1 MGDPAGIGPE
11 VVLKA
16 VAEEEI
22 RKVCIPVIIGDA
34 QLLAH
39 TARTLDLQCGYDIV
53 RKEEPFPDNFSD
65 PVIFHLDNIGG
76 FIEPGIESGAAGKA
90 AAGYIE
96 AAVELCA
103 AGSVDAIATAP
114 INKRALFLGGYS
126 FPGHTEFLAHL
137 TGAEEYA
144 MAFVAA
150 NLRIVLLSTHVPLSE
165 AIRMVER
172 DLIVKIVN
180 LTHRELQRWGI
191 ERPRL
196 AVAALNPHGAEGGL
210 FGVEEASE
218 IVPAIEACRGV
229 DDINVRGPFSA
240 DTVFLRASR
249 GEFDAVIAC
258 YHDQAMI
265 PVKCLSFG
273 EAVNVTLGL
282 PFIRTSVDHGTAFEI
297 AGTGAAS
304 TYSPGP
310 RHRAHP
316 HLPCRFPL
324 RDALRFHS
332 LQPIQYISF
341 RLAHCDSFHPLAL
354 RLSSGTFYFAQLG
367 ISHFAAGQGGVS
379 RRRVKAADSTVTAC
393 DIIPPAIKAFGKRLQ
408 EN

>member
-22 RKVCIPVIIGDA
+22 RGICSPIIIGDA

-39 TARTLDLQCGYDIV
+39 TARTLDLQCGYEII
-53 RKEEPFPDNFSD
+53 RQGEPIPAQISD

-137 TGAEEYA
+137 TNSEEYA

-150 NLRIVLLSTHVPLSE
+150 NLRIVLLSTHVPLAE

-172 DLIVKIVN
+172 ERIIRTIS
-180 LTHRELQRWGI
+180 LTHRELRRWGI

-210 FGVEEASE
+210 FGVEEAIE
-218 IVPAIEACRGV
+218 IAPAVEACHGI
-229 DDINVRGPFSA
+229 DEINVRGPFSA

-282 PFIRTSVDHGTAFEI
+282 PFIRTSVDHGTAFDI
-297 AGTGAAS
+297 AGKGLAEHSSMLAA
-304 TYSPGP
+304 
-310 RHRAHP
+310 
-316 HLPCRFPL
+316 
-324 RDALRFHS
+324 
-332 LQPIQYISF
+332 I
-341 RLAHCDSFHPLAL
+341 RLAAE
-354 RLSSGTFYFAQLG
+354 LSSR
-367 ISHFAAGQGGVS
+367 AGESS
-379 RRRVKAADSTVTAC
+379 RAVEV
-393 DIIPPAIKAFGKRLQ
+393 
-408 EN
+408 

>member
-1 MGDPAGIGPE
+1 LPRIGITMGDPAGIGPE

-22 RKVCIPVIIGDA
+22 RRACIPVIIGDA

-39 TARTLDLQCGYDIV
+39 TARTLDLQSGYDIV
-53 RKEEPFPDNFSD
+53 RADEPFPEHFE
-65 PVIFHLDNIGG
+65 PVIYHLGNISG
-76 FIEPGIESGAAGKA
+76 FVEPGIESGAAGKA
-90 AAGYIE
+90 AGGYIE

-103 AGSVDAIATAP
+103 AGSIDAVATAP

-126 FPGHTEFLAHL
+126 FPGHTEFFAHL

-144 MAFVAA
+144 MAFVAG
-150 NLRIVLLSTHVPLSE
+150 NLRIVLISTHVPLAE

-172 DLIVKIVN
+172 DRLLKIIN
-180 LTHRELQRWGI
+180 LTNRELQRWGI

-218 IVPAIEACRGV
+218 IIPAIDAGRR
-229 DDINVRGPFSA
+229 DDINVQGPFSA

-249 GEFDAVIAC
+249 GEFDAVVAC

-282 PFIRTSVDHGTAFEI
+282 PFIRTSVDHGTAFDI
-297 AGTGAAS
+297 AGKGLAE
-304 TYSPGP
+304 
-310 RHRAHP
+310 
-316 HLPCRFPL
+316 
-324 RDALRFHS
+324 HS
-332 LQPIQYISF
+332 SMV
-341 RLAHCDSFHPLAL
+341 A
-354 RLSSGTFYFAQLG
+354 
-367 ISHFAAGQGGVS
+367 
-379 RRRVKAADSTVTAC
+379 
-393 DIIPPAIKAFGKRLQ
+393 AIKLAAELSTRAGESCRPM
-408 EN
+408 EV

>member
-16 VAEEEI
+16 VAEDEI
-22 RKVCIPVIIGDA
+22 NRTCVPVIIGDA

-39 TARTLDLQCGYDIV
+39 TARTLDLQCGYDII
-53 RKEEPFPDNFSD
+53 RKGETLPLHLSE
-65 PVIFHLDNIGG
+65 PVIFHLDRIGG

-90 AAGYIE
+90 AAAYIE

-137 TGAEEYA
+137 TGSEEYA

-150 NLRIVLLSTHVPLSE
+150 NLRIVLISTHVPLSE

-172 DLIVKIVN
+172 DRVVRTITLA
-180 LTHRELQRWGI
+180 HRELKRWGI

-218 IVPAIEACRGV
+218 IIPAIEACHGV
-229 DDINVRGPFSA
+229 EGINVQGPFSA

-282 PFIRTSVDHGTAFEI
+282 PFIRTSVDHGTAFDI
-297 AGTGAAS
+297 AGKGLAEHSSMLAA
-304 TYSPGP
+304 
-310 RHRAHP
+310 
-316 HLPCRFPL
+316 
-324 RDALRFHS
+324 
-332 LQPIQYISF
+332 IK
-341 RLAHCDSFHPLAL
+341 LAAE
-354 RLSSGTFYFAQLG
+354 LSSR
-367 ISHFAAGQGGVS
+367 AGESNRAVE
-379 RRRVKAADSTVTAC
+379 V
-393 DIIPPAIKAFGKRLQ
+393 
-408 EN
+408 

>member
-22 RKVCIPVIIGDA
+22 RRICIPVIIGDA

-39 TARTLDLQCGYDIV
+39 TARTLDLQSGYDIV
-53 RKEEPFPDNFSD
+53 RADEPFPEHSE
-65 PVIFHLDNIGG
+65 PVIYHLGNITGM
-76 FIEPGIESGAAGKA
+76 IEPGIESGAAGKA
-90 AAGYIE
+90 AGGYIE

-103 AGSVDAIATAP
+103 AGSIDAIATAP

-126 FPGHTEFLAHL
+126 FPGHTEFFAHL

-144 MAFVAA
+144 MAFVAG
-150 NLRIVLLSTHVPLSE
+150 NLRIVLLSTHVPLAE
-165 AIRMVER
+165 AIRLVER
-172 DLIVKIVN
+172 DRIVRVIN
-180 LTHRELQRWGI
+180 LTNRELQRWGI

-196 AVAALNPHGAEGGL
+196 AAAALNPHGAEGGL

-218 IVPAIEACRGV
+218 IMPAIDACRR
-229 DDINVRGPFSA
+229 DDINVQGPYSA

-282 PFIRTSVDHGTAFEI
+282 PFIRTSVDHGTAFDI
-297 AGTGAAS
+297 AGKGLAE
-304 TYSPGP
+304 
-310 RHRAHP
+310 
-316 HLPCRFPL
+316 
-324 RDALRFHS
+324 HS
-332 LQPIQYISF
+332 SMV
-341 RLAHCDSFHPLAL
+341 A
-354 RLSSGTFYFAQLG
+354 
-367 ISHFAAGQGGVS
+367 
-379 RRRVKAADSTVTAC
+379 
-393 DIIPPAIKAFGKRLQ
+393 AIKLAAELSTRAGESCRPM
-408 EN
+408 EV

>member
-1 MGDPAGIGPE
+1 MRHSDQSPSNPGPRPRRVLPRIGITMGDPAGIGPE

-16 VAEEEI
+16 VAEDEI
-22 RKVCIPVIIGDA
+22 RRACIPVIIGDA

-39 TARTLDLQCGYDIV
+39 TARTLDLQSGYDIV
-53 RKEEPFPDNFSD
+53 RAGEPFPEHSE
-65 PVIFHLDNIGG
+65 PVIYHLDNISGL
-76 FIEPGIESGAAGKA
+76 IEPGIESGAAGKA
-90 AAGYIE
+90 AGGYIE

-103 AGSVDAIATAP
+103 AGSIDAVATAP

-126 FPGHTEFLAHL
+126 FPGHTEFFAHL

-144 MAFVAA
+144 MAFVAG

-165 AIRMVER
+165 AIRLVER
-172 DLIVKIVN
+172 DRIVKRIN
-180 LTHRELQRWGI
+180 LANRELQRWGI
-191 ERPRL
+191 ERPRV

-218 IVPAIEACRGV
+218 IMPAIDACRR
-229 DDINVRGPFSA
+229 DDINVQGPFSA

-282 PFIRTSVDHGTAFEI
+282 PFIRTSVDHGTAFDI
-297 AGTGAAS
+297 AGKGLAEHSSMVAAIK
-304 TYSPGP
+304 
-310 RHRAHP
+310 
-316 HLPCRFPL
+316 L
-324 RDALRFHS
+324 
-332 LQPIQYISF
+332 
-341 RLAHCDSFHPLAL
+341 
-354 RLSSGTFYFAQLG
+354 
-367 ISHFAAGQGGVS
+367 
-379 RRRVKAADSTVTAC
+379 AADLSTRAGESCRPMEV
-393 DIIPPAIKAFGKRLQ
+393 
-408 EN
+408 

>member
-1 MGDPAGIGPE
+1 LPHIGITMGDPAGIGPE

-22 RKVCIPVIIGDA
+22 RKVCVPVIIGDA

-53 RKEEPFPDNFSD
+53 RKEEPFPDHFSD

-137 TGAEEYA
+137 TGAEEFA

-165 AIRMVER
+165 AIRMVEK

-180 LTHRELQRWGI
+180 LTQRELKRWGI

-282 PFIRTSVDHGTAFEI
+282 PFIRTSVDHGTAFDI
-297 AGTGAAS
+297 AGKGLAE
-304 TYSPGP
+304 
-310 RHRAHP
+310 
-316 HLPCRFPL
+316 
-324 RDALRFHS
+324 HS
-332 LQPIQYISF
+332 SMV
-341 RLAHCDSFHPLAL
+341 A
-354 RLSSGTFYFAQLG
+354 
-367 ISHFAAGQGGVS
+367 
-379 RRRVKAADSTVTAC
+379 
-393 DIIPPAIKAFGKRLQ
+393 AIKLAAELSTQAGESCRAV
-408 EN
+408 EV

>member
-16 VAEEEI
+16 VAEDEI
-22 RKVCIPVIIGDA
+22 RSICIPIIIGDA

-39 TARTLDLQCGYDIV
+39 TARTLDLQCGYDII
-53 RKEEPFPDNFSD
+53 RQGEPIPEELND
-65 PVIFHLDNIGG
+65 PIIFHLDNIGG
-76 FIEPGIESGAAGKA
+76 YVEPGIESGAAGKA

-96 AAVELCA
+96 AAVQLCA

-137 TGAEEYA
+137 SNSEDFA
-144 MAFVAA
+144 MAFVAG
-150 NLRIVLLSTHVPLSE
+150 NLRIVLLSTHVPLAE
-165 AIRMVER
+165 AIRLVQR
-172 DLIVKIVN
+172 DRIMRTIY
-180 LTHRELQRWGI
+180 LTHRELKRWGI

-210 FGVEEASE
+210 FGIEEAVE
-218 IVPAIEACRGV
+218 IAPAVEACHGTEE
-229 DDINVRGPFSA
+229 INVQGPFSA

-282 PFIRTSVDHGTAFEI
+282 PFIRTSVDHGTAFDI
-297 AGTGAAS
+297 AGKGLAE
-304 TYSPGP
+304 
-310 RHRAHP
+310 
-316 HLPCRFPL
+316 
-324 RDALRFHS
+324 HS
-332 LQPIQYISF
+332 SM
-341 RLAHCDSFHPLAL
+341 LA
-354 RLSSGTFYFAQLG
+354 
-367 ISHFAAGQGGVS
+367 
-379 RRRVKAADSTVTAC
+379 
-393 DIIPPAIKAFGKRLQ
+393 AIKLAAELSNRAD
-408 EN
+408 ESSRAVEV

>member
-1 MGDPAGIGPE
+1 LPRIGITMGDPAGIGPE

-16 VAEEEI
+16 VAEPEVQ
-22 RKVCIPVIIGDA
+22 KACVPVIIGDA

-39 TARTLDLQCGYDIV
+39 TARTLDLQCGYDII
-53 RKEEPFPDNFSD
+53 RKEESFPEHLNE
-65 PVIFHLDNIGG
+65 PAIFHLDNIVGL
-76 FIEPGIESGAAGKA
+76 IEPGIESGAAGKA

-103 AGSVDAIATAP
+103 AGSIDAIATAP

-137 TGAEEYA
+137 TRSEEYA

-172 DLIVKIVN
+172 DRLVKVIN
-180 LTHRELQRWGI
+180 LTNRELHRWGM

-218 IVPAIEACRGV
+218 IVPAIEACRQL
-229 DDINVRGPFSA
+229 DDINVHGPYSA

-282 PFIRTSVDHGTAFEI
+282 PFIRTSVDHGTAFDI
-297 AGTGAAS
+297 AGKGVAE
-304 TYSPGP
+304 
-310 RHRAHP
+310 
-316 HLPCRFPL
+316 
-324 RDALRFHS
+324 HS
-332 LQPIQYISF
+332 SMV
-341 RLAHCDSFHPLAL
+341 A
-354 RLSSGTFYFAQLG
+354 
-367 ISHFAAGQGGVS
+367 
-379 RRRVKAADSTVTAC
+379 
-393 DIIPPAIKAFGKRLQ
+393 AIKLAAELSTQAGESCRPV
-408 EN
+408 EI

>member
-1 MGDPAGIGPE
+1 MTKLGNSLSHTGHRARRALPRIGITMGDPAGIGPE

-22 RKVCIPVIIGDA
+22 RSVCVPVIIGDA

-39 TARTLDLQCGYDIV
+39 TARTLDLQSGYDIV
-53 RKEEPFPDNFSD
+53 RRGEPLPGHLTE
-65 PVIFHLDNIGG
+65 PVIFHLDNVGG
-76 FIEPGIESGAAGKA
+76 YIEPGIESGAAGKA

-103 AGSVDAIATAP
+103 AGSIEAIATAP

-126 FPGHTEFLAHL
+126 FPGHTEFLASL
-137 TGAEEYA
+137 TSTEEYA
-144 MAFVAA
+144 MALVAA
-150 NLRIVLLSTHVPLSE
+150 NLRIVLLSTHVPLAE

-172 DLIVKIVN
+172 DRIIRIIRLA
-180 LTHRELQRWGI
+180 HRELQRWGI
-191 ERPRL
+191 DRPRI

-218 IVPAIEACRGV
+218 IVPAVEACRGV
-229 DDINVRGPFSA
+229 DDLNVQGPFSA
-240 DTVFLRASR
+240 DTIFLRASR

-282 PFIRTSVDHGTAFEI
+282 PFIRTSVDHGTAFDI
-297 AGTGAAS
+297 AGKGLAEHSSMMAAIK
-304 TYSPGP
+304 
-310 RHRAHP
+310 
-316 HLPCRFPL
+316 L
-324 RDALRFHS
+324 
-332 LQPIQYISF
+332 
-341 RLAHCDSFHPLAL
+341 
-354 RLSSGTFYFAQLG
+354 
-367 ISHFAAGQGGVS
+367 
-379 RRRVKAADSTVTAC
+379 AADLSTRADESSRAV
-393 DIIPPAIKAFGKRLQ
+393 
-408 EN
+408 EV

>member
-22 RKVCIPVIIGDA
+22 RRVCIPMIIGDA

-39 TARTLDLQCGYDIV
+39 TARTLDLQCGYDII
-53 RKEEPFPDNFSD
+53 RKEEPIPQHLTE
-65 PVIFHLDNIGG
+65 PIIFHLDNIGG

-103 AGSVDAIATAP
+103 AGSIDALATAP

-137 TGAEEYA
+137 TGSEEYA

-150 NLRIVLLSTHVPLSE
+150 NLRIVLLSTHVPLVE

-172 DLIVKIVN
+172 DRMIQTIN
-180 LTHRELQRWGI
+180 LTQRELRRWGI
-191 ERPRL
+191 DRPRL

-218 IVPAIEACRGV
+218 MVPAIEACRI
-229 DDINVRGPFSA
+229 DDINVQGPFPA
-240 DTVFLRASR
+240 DTVFLRASH

-282 PFIRTSVDHGTAFEI
+282 PFIRTSVDHGTAFDI
-297 AGTGAAS
+297 AGKGLAE
-304 TYSPGP
+304 
-310 RHRAHP
+310 
-316 HLPCRFPL
+316 
-324 RDALRFHS
+324 HS
-332 LQPIQYISF
+332 SMI
-341 RLAHCDSFHPLAL
+341 A
-354 RLSSGTFYFAQLG
+354 
-367 ISHFAAGQGGVS
+367 
-379 RRRVKAADSTVTAC
+379 
-393 DIIPPAIKAFGKRLQ
+393 AIKLAAELSTRAGESSRAV
-408 EN
+408 EV

>member
-22 RKVCIPVIIGDA
+22 RRACIPVIIGDA

-39 TARTLDLQCGYDIV
+39 TARTLDLQSGYDIV
-53 RKEEPFPDNFSD
+53 RADEPFPEHSE
-65 PVIFHLDNIGG
+65 PVIYHLGNISGL
-76 FIEPGIESGAAGKA
+76 IEPGIESGTAGKA
-90 AAGYIE
+90 AGGYIE

-103 AGSVDAIATAP
+103 AGSIDAVATAP

-126 FPGHTEFLAHL
+126 FPGHTEFFAHL

-144 MAFVAA
+144 MAFVAG
-150 NLRIVLLSTHVPLSE
+150 NLRIVLLSTHVPLAE
-165 AIRMVER
+165 AIRLVER
-172 DLIVKIVN
+172 DRIVRRVN
-180 LTHRELQRWGI
+180 LTNRELQRWGI
-191 ERPRL
+191 ERPRI

-218 IVPAIEACRGV
+218 IMPAIDACRR
-229 DDINVRGPFSA
+229 DDINVLGPFSA

-249 GEFDAVIAC
+249 GEFDGVIAC

-282 PFIRTSVDHGTAFEI
+282 PFIRTSVDHGTAFDI
-297 AGTGAAS
+297 AGKGLAE
-304 TYSPGP
+304 
-310 RHRAHP
+310 
-316 HLPCRFPL
+316 
-324 RDALRFHS
+324 HS
-332 LQPIQYISF
+332 SMV
-341 RLAHCDSFHPLAL
+341 A
-354 RLSSGTFYFAQLG
+354 
-367 ISHFAAGQGGVS
+367 
-379 RRRVKAADSTVTAC
+379 
-393 DIIPPAIKAFGKRLQ
+393 AIKLAAELSTRAGESCRPM
-408 EN
+408 EV

>member
-1 MGDPAGIGPE
+1 MRQQANSSSHQGQRQRRFLPRIGITMGDPAGIGPE

-16 VAEEEI
+16 VAEEEV
-22 RKVCIPVIIGDA
+22 RRVCVPVIIGDA

-39 TARTLDLQCGYDIV
+39 TARTLDLQSGYDII
-53 RKEEPFPDNFSD
+53 RCDEKLPDDISE
-65 PVIFHLDNIGG
+65 PVIFHLDNIGAS
-76 FIEPGIESGAAGKA
+76 IELGIESGLAGKA

-96 AAVELCA
+96 AAVQLCA
-103 AGSVDAIATAP
+103 AGSIDAIATAP

-137 TGAEEYA
+137 TGSEEYA

-165 AIRMVER
+165 AIRLVER
-172 DLIVKIVN
+172 DRIVKVIN
-180 LTHRELQRWGI
+180 LAHRELQRWGI

-218 IVPAIEACRGV
+218 MVPAIEACRGP
-229 DDINVRGPFSA
+229 DDINVQGPFSA

-282 PFIRTSVDHGTAFEI
+282 PFIRTSVDHGTAFDI
-297 AGTGAAS
+297 AGKGLAEHSSMVAAIK
-304 TYSPGP
+304 
-310 RHRAHP
+310 
-316 HLPCRFPL
+316 L
-324 RDALRFHS
+324 
-332 LQPIQYISF
+332 
-341 RLAHCDSFHPLAL
+341 
-354 RLSSGTFYFAQLG
+354 
-367 ISHFAAGQGGVS
+367 
-379 RRRVKAADSTVTAC
+379 AADLSTQAGESCRAVEA
-393 DIIPPAIKAFGKRLQ
+393 
-408 EN
+408 

>member
-1 MGDPAGIGPE
+1 MRQFANSSSHLGYRPRRSLPRIGITMGDPAGIGPE

-22 RKVCIPVIIGDA
+22 TRICVPIIIGDA

-39 TARTLDLQCGYDIV
+39 TARTLDLQSGYDII
-53 RKEEPFPDNFSD
+53 RQGEPLPESLAE

-137 TGAEEYA
+137 TGSEDSA

-150 NLRIVLLSTHVPLSE
+150 NLRIVLLSTHVPLAE
-165 AIRMVER
+165 AIRLVER
-172 DLIVKIVN
+172 DRIIRTIN
-180 LTHRELQRWGI
+180 LAHRELRRWGI

-210 FGVEEASE
+210 FGMEEAAE
-218 IVPAIEACRGV
+218 IVPAIEACHGV
-229 DDINVRGPFSA
+229 DDVNVRGPFPA

-273 EAVNVTLGL
+273 EAVNVTMGL
-282 PFIRTSVDHGTAFEI
+282 PFIRTSVDHGTAFDI
-297 AGTGAAS
+297 AGKGLAE
-304 TYSPGP
+304 
-310 RHRAHP
+310 
-316 HLPCRFPL
+316 
-324 RDALRFHS
+324 HS
-332 LQPIQYISF
+332 SM
-341 RLAHCDSFHPLAL
+341 LA
-354 RLSSGTFYFAQLG
+354 
-367 ISHFAAGQGGVS
+367 
-379 RRRVKAADSTVTAC
+379 
-393 DIIPPAIKAFGKRLQ
+393 AIKLAAELSTSAGESSRAV
-408 EN
+408 EV

>member
-22 RKVCIPVIIGDA
+22 RRVCIPVIIGDA

-53 RKEEPFPDNFSD
+53 RRGEPI
-65 PVIFHLDNIGG
+65 PVQLSEPIIFHLDNMSG
-76 FIEPGIESGAAGKA
+76 FVEPGIESGAAGKA
-90 AAGYIE
+90 AGGYIE

-114 INKRALFLGGYS
+114 INKRSLFLGGYS

-137 TGAEEYA
+137 TNTEEYA

-150 NLRIVLLSTHVPLSE
+150 NLRIVLISTHVPLAE
-165 AIRMVER
+165 AIRLVER
-172 DLIVKIVN
+172 DRIIRTVN

-191 ERPRL
+191 EQPRL

-210 FGVEEASE
+210 FGMEEASE
-218 IVPAIEACRGV
+218 IAPAIEACRAV
-229 DDINVRGPFSA
+229 DDINVQGPFSA
-240 DTVFLRASR
+240 DTIFLRASR

-282 PFIRTSVDHGTAFEI
+282 PFLRTSVDHGTAFDI
-297 AGTGAAS
+297 AGKGVAE
-304 TYSPGP
+304 
-310 RHRAHP
+310 
-316 HLPCRFPL
+316 
-324 RDALRFHS
+324 HS
-332 LQPIQYISF
+332 SMN
-341 RLAHCDSFHPLAL
+341 A
-354 RLSSGTFYFAQLG
+354 
-367 ISHFAAGQGGVS
+367 
-379 RRRVKAADSTVTAC
+379 
-393 DIIPPAIKAFGKRLQ
+393 AIKLAAELSTRAGESSRAI
-408 EN
+408 EV

>member
-1 MGDPAGIGPE
+1 MPRIGITMGDPAGIGPE

-22 RKVCIPVIIGDA
+22 RRACIPVIIGDA

-39 TARTLDLQCGYDIV
+39 TARTLDLQSGYDIV
-53 RKEEPFPDNFSD
+53 RADEPFPEHSE
-65 PVIFHLDNIGG
+65 PVIYHLGNITG

-90 AAGYIE
+90 AGGYIE

-103 AGSVDAIATAP
+103 AGSIDAVATAP

-126 FPGHTEFLAHL
+126 FPGHTEFFAHL
-137 TGAEEYA
+137 TGAEDYA
-144 MAFVAA
+144 MAFVAG

-165 AIRMVER
+165 AIRLVER
-172 DLIVKIVN
+172 DRIVRRIN
-180 LTHRELQRWGI
+180 LTNRELQRWGI
-191 ERPRL
+191 EKPRV

-218 IVPAIEACRGV
+218 IMPAIDACRR
-229 DDINVRGPFSA
+229 DDINVLGPFSA

-249 GEFDAVIAC
+249 GEFDGVIAC

-282 PFIRTSVDHGTAFEI
+282 PFIRTSVDHGTAFDI
-297 AGTGAAS
+297 AGKGLAE
-304 TYSPGP
+304 
-310 RHRAHP
+310 
-316 HLPCRFPL
+316 
-324 RDALRFHS
+324 HS
-332 LQPIQYISF
+332 SMV
-341 RLAHCDSFHPLAL
+341 A
-354 RLSSGTFYFAQLG
+354 
-367 ISHFAAGQGGVS
+367 
-379 RRRVKAADSTVTAC
+379 
-393 DIIPPAIKAFGKRLQ
+393 AIKLAAELSTRAGESCRPM
-408 EN
+408 EV